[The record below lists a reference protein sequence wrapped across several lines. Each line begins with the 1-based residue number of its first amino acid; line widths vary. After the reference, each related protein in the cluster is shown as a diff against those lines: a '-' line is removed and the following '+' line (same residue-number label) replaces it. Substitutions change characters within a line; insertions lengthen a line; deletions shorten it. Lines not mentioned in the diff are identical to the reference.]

1 MLVGD
6 EWILINAHRGSG
18 KSWFLCHRLIE
29 SCIMAP
35 YKKGKVQRYAYIG
48 MSIQHAKQTAWDVI
62 FKTLLAD
69 YAKAGLCSFNGNDL
83 TINFYDPT
91 TKELKSQIVLNG
103 YDTPEKNRG
112 MHVHGLGLDEAQG
125 CPEDVFQLILSPMT
139 MQHNA
144 WVIMIG
150 TPNGPRGLFY
160 NTAMQGLDPKNKVWK
175 TITRTVDD
183 TNEISPAAFA
193 RIKAGATEAQI
204 NQEYYCSFDAAVSNR
219 VYYNFKVETANVD
232 QEREVVD
239 PVTGEIKRFTVPAQ
253 VRMIKDLFSDLYVG
267 MDFNVGSMSAVVGQK
282 NGNRLEILCDIFM
295 ENATTDMLCERIKK
309 EFPGRRIIVC
319 PDASGSG
326 RTSATEDTN
335 FTVIRRHGFIIRAPK
350 KNPSV
355 ESRVQS
361 VNLLLENAT
370 GTRRLFIDPKCQ
382 KVVESLRF
390 QQKDAGDRPDKKGG
404 YDHMADALGYLV
416 MQTYPQQKT
425 VFKVTAASWH

>member
-1 MLVGD
+1 
-6 EWILINAHRGSG
+6 
-18 KSWFLCHRLIE
+18 
-29 SCIMAP
+29 
-35 YKKGKVQRYAYIG
+35 

-83 TINFYDPT
+83 TINFYDPGS
-91 TKELKSQIVLNG
+91 KQLKSQIVLNG

-125 CPEDVFQLILSPMT
+125 CPEDVWQLILAPT
-139 MQHNA
+139 TVQHKA

-160 NTAMQGLDPKNKVWK
+160 NTAMQGLDPNNKTWK
-175 TITRTVDD
+175 TITQTVDD
-183 TNEISPAAFA
+183 TGEISPEAFEK
-193 RIKAGATEAQI
+193 IKAGATQAQI

-232 QEREVVD
+232 EERTIVD
-239 PVTGEIKRFTVPAQ
+239 PKTGEKRTFIVPAQ
-253 VRMIKDLFSDLYVG
+253 VRPVMDLHRDLYVG
-267 MDFNVGSMSAVVGQK
+267 MDFNVGNMSAVAGQK
-282 NGNRLEILCDIFM
+282 NGNRLELICDFHM
-295 ENATTDMLCERIKK
+295 QDATTDMLCERIKR
-309 EFPGRRIIVC
+309 EFPNRRIIVC

-326 RTSATEDTN
+326 RNSVTEDTN
-335 FTVIRRHGFIIRAPK
+335 HTILRKHGFIIRAPK

-361 VNLLLENAT
+361 VNMLLEAAN
-370 GTRRLFIDPKCQ
+370 GDRRLFIDPKCT
-382 KVVESLRF
+382 KTIESLRF

-416 MQTYPQQKT
+416 MQTYPYQKV
-425 VFKVTAASWH
+425 VFSVKGLRL